1 MNPPKHD
8 SVLLDEV
15 VHAIAPKPGMHIIDA
30 TFGSGGHARALLDHV
45 LPGGKI
51 VGIERDPEIFLRA
64 PKAKGLTVVNES
76 YEQIERIA
84 TQQLKGK
91 KVDAVLFDF
100 GIHSYHVDEAT
111 RGMSFRRTEP
121 LDMRFAPDPRF
132 PTAQDILNGSTR
144 QELLH
149 ALRVYGEE
157 PYASAIAEAIVH
169 TRRKAPFRTTDDLV
183 RVVMQV
189 VPKSRQHGKIHP
201 ATRTFQAIRM
211 LVNDEMATM
220 ERGLR
225 SACHVVG
232 KGGLVLAIGFH
243 RIDHVVS
250 KNIFRECTKTL
261 GGKILTKHAIKP
273 SRKEVLSN
281 RRSRSAQMRVW
292 QKS

>member
-1 MNPPKHD
+1 MNAPKHE

-15 VHAIAPKPGMHIIDA
+15 MQTIAPRPGMHIIDA
-30 TFGSGGHARALLDHV
+30 TFGSGGHSLALLGHV

-51 VGIERDPEIFLRA
+51 VGIERDPEIFHHA
-64 PKAKGLTVVNES
+64 PKAKGLTVVNDS
-76 YEQIERIA
+76 YENIESIA
-84 TQQLKGK
+84 KQKLGGP
-91 KVDAVLFDF
+91 VDAVLFDF
-100 GIHSYHVDEAT
+100 GIHSYHVDEAA

-121 LDMRFAPDPRF
+121 LDMRFAPDPHLS
-132 PTAQDILNGSTR
+132 TAKDILNGSTR
-144 QELLH
+144 QELLQ

-169 TRRKAPFRTTDDLV
+169 VRRKTPLATTDDLV
-183 RVVMQV
+183 RVVMSV
-189 VPKSRQHGKIHP
+189 VPKSRQQGKIHP

-225 SACHVVG
+225 AACAVVS

-243 RIDHVVS
+243 RIDHIVS
-250 KNIFRECTKTL
+250 KNIFRECAKTL
-261 GGKILTKHAIKP
+261 GGRILTKHAIKP
-273 SRKEVLSN
+273 SRKEVLTN

-292 QKS
+292 QKE

>member
-1 MNPPKHD
+1 MNAPKHD

-15 VHAIAPKPGMHIIDA
+15 VQTIAPRPGMHIIDA
-30 TFGSGGHARALLDHV
+30 TFGSGGHSLALLARV

-51 VGIERDPEIFLRA
+51 VGIERDPEIYVRA
-64 PKAKGLTVVNES
+64 PKAKGLIVINGS
-76 YEQIERIA
+76 YEQMKKIA
-84 TQQLKGK
+84 KQKLDG

-121 LDMRFAPDPRF
+121 LDMRFAPDPHR
-132 PTAQDILNGSTR
+132 PTARDVLNGSTR
-144 QELLH
+144 QELLQ

-157 PYASAIAEAIVH
+157 PYASAIAETIVH
-169 TRRKAPFRTTDDLV
+169 TRRKTSLETTDDLV
-183 RVVMQV
+183 RVVMSAL
-189 VPKSRQHGKIHP
+189 PKSRQQGKIHP
-201 ATRTFQAIRM
+201 ATQTFQAIRM

-225 SACHVVG
+225 AACEVVSR
-232 KGGLVLAIGFH
+232 GGLVLAIGFH
-243 RIDHVVS
+243 RIDHVAS
-250 KNIFRECTKTL
+250 KNVFRECAASL

-273 SRKEVLSN
+273 SRKEVLTN

-292 QKS
+292 QKV